1 MRVALVRYHDYC
13 TNTRQLA
20 SMQKRAGVL
29 PHLGLA
35 YIHSALKKAGHTVMS
50 VDAPPLHLDEEGLR
64 RRLLEFMPDL
74 VGVTTT
80 TPGFPGALEACR
92 VAKGVGAKVIIGG
105 PHTEVFAKENL
116 VHDCIDYVGV
126 GEGATIMVELADR
139 LGGVSRPKPAE
150 NVKSSSLPILDRHAP
165 ATHGTIQGL
174 VTRDSDGGIAPMVN
188 LETLGWPERESMPM
202 YSYHSIIAAYPF
214 TTMISSRG
222 CPFQCSFCF
231 KQSVDKKSIFR
242 SPEDV
247 VGEMIYLRER
257 WGIREIMFYDDIFT
271 MKRSRVFEI
280 CDLILR
286 KNLRIRWEAPTR
298 VDLVDQELL
307 NTMARAGCVRLRF
320 GIESGSE
327 ELLKMMKKE
336 SDIGVIRDAVAQAKR
351 ANISTFGYFIVG
363 YLGETVEQYN
373 QTVDLAMQLPLDY
386 ATFYTA
392 TPLPGTKLHA
402 QAVERGLVPADY
414 WLRYVQGSTSERL
427 SFLVPNAE
435 ERARKAYRKFY
446 FRRAK
451 VGTLIKHMATPK
463 RFWAVTSG
471 LSSLLRSNTNK
482 VRDM

>member
-35 YIHSALKKAGHTVMS
+35 YIHSALKRAGHVVTS
-50 VDAPPLHLDEEGLR
+50 IDAPPLKLYEEGLR
-64 RRLLEFMPDL
+64 KRLIEFKPAI

-92 VAKGVGAKVIIGG
+92 IAKSVGAKVIIGG

-126 GEGATIMVELADR
+126 GEGATIMVELADQ
-139 LGGVSRPKPAE
+139 LQGVSHSKPAPR
-150 NVKSSSLPILDRHAP
+150 SSSLPVLSHHA
-165 ATHGTIQGL
+165 ATQGTIQGL

-202 YSYHSIIAAYPF
+202 YRYHSIIAAYPF

-247 VGEMIYLRER
+247 VGEMIYLREH

-280 CDLILR
+280 CELILK

-298 VDLVDQELL
+298 VDLVDRELL
-307 NTMARAGCVRLRF
+307 LAMSRAGCVRLRF

-336 SDIGVIRDAVAQAKR
+336 SDIGVIRDAIVQAKK

-363 YLGETVEQYN
+363 YLGESVEQFN
-373 QTVDLAMQLPLDY
+373 ETLDLATRLPLDY

-402 QAVERGLVPADY
+402 EAVERGLVPADY
-414 WLRYVQGSTSERL
+414 WLRYVQGTTSERL
-427 SFLVPNAE
+427 SFLVPDAE
-435 ERARKAYRKFY
+435 ERARKAYRSFY
-446 FRRAK
+446 FRREK
-451 VGTLIKHMATPK
+451 IGTLLTHMATPK
-463 RFWAVTSG
+463 RFWAVTAG
-471 LSSLLRSNTNK
+471 LGSLLRSNTNK